1 METPKSYYIYYERK
15 LIHWLFIQ
23 HDRLLDKLES
33 WEKKSFK
40 RHTLMHNKTTGKHF
54 CPYCGKNK
62 CKNNEWA
69 DECSC
74 EHDKYLEDE
83 MLSYCK
89 YCNNYNQ

>member
-1 METPKSYYIYYERK
+1 METPKSHYTYYENK
-15 LIHWLFIQ
+15 LIKWLYTQ
-23 HDRLLDKLES
+23 HDRLFDKLES
-33 WEKKSFK
+33 WDKKNFK
-40 RHTLMHNKTTGKHF
+40 RRVLMHNKTTGKHF

-74 EHDKYLEDE
+74 EHDKYLKDE